1 MKNKLGDI
9 MRERH
14 VTQQELAQALGV
26 SRQAISYWIHADR
39 LTSDTAAKLAAHF
52 QISLGALFG
61 AEESNGEQMIR
72 VTGIE
77 PPPPGY
83 VRVKVFEVF
92 GSCGFGAHNDDLV
105 KGAVDV
111 AMWFAQSLPGV
122 TALDRLEII
131 SSTGDSMSPTI
142 ESRALILL
150 DTNQRQVIGDGVF
163 CLRIEGELFIKRLQ
177 RVPGGGVTLL
187 SDNPR
192 YPAQTLTREAFAEAD
207 VLGRVVYAFNGQ
219 MI

>member
-142 ESRALILL
+142 ENKSLVFVDR
-150 DTNQRQVIGDGVF
+150 NQTAIRDGVF
-163 CLRIEGELFIKRLQ
+163 CLRIGDELYIKRIM
-177 RVPGGGVTLL
+177 RNIDGTLTL
-187 SDNPR
+187 ISDNPL
-192 YPAQTLTREAFAEAD
+192 YPPKNIDRADLPQTAII
-207 VLGRVVYAFNGQ
+207 GRVVYAFNGRN
-219 MI
+219 I